1 MDKYY
6 KKWFFP
12 FAIPAIILYVAVVVV
27 PFLLG
32 LLYSFTAWKGTYF
45 ANVETGHKDSIW
57 NSFVGFKNYIQA
69 FQNQEFTSAFI
80 YTIVYTIVAVIAI
93 NIVAL
98 LLALMINKL
107 MRGAGLFRTI
117 FFLPNL
123 LGGLALGYIWQ
134 IIFQNVYP
142 MLFGP
147 DSPISIPFLNNM
159 LQNRWQALFA
169 LAIMVTWQ
177 MAGYMMI
184 IYITGL
190 NNIPS
195 DLYEAAEIDGATS
208 FQRFKVI
215 TLPMLM
221 PAFTVVFFLT
231 LANSF
236 KLLDQNIALTNGN
249 FDTRLLAT
257 QILKTVND
265 TAPPNYGQAQ
275 AQAVIF
281 FIVIAIITL
290 FQVNFTK
297 KREVEM

>member
-12 FAIPAIILYVAVVVV
+12 FALPSMILYIAVVMV
-27 PFLLG
+27 PFLVG
-32 LLYSFTAWKGTYF
+32 LLYSFTSWKGSYF
-45 ANVETGHKDSIW
+45 ANVETGHKDSIL

-69 FQNQEFTSAFI
+69 FQNSEFTSAFI
-80 YTIVYTIVAVIAI
+80 YSVVFTLVAVVLVNIIALI
-93 NIVAL
+93 
-98 LLALMINKL
+98 LALMINKL
-107 MRGAGLFRTI
+107 MHGAGLFRTT

-142 MLFGP
+142 LLFGP
-147 DSPISIPFLNNM
+147 NGSIPIPFFNNM
-159 LQNRWQALFA
+159 LQDRWQALFA

-184 IYITGL
+184 IYVTGL
-190 NNIPS
+190 NNIPG
-195 DLYEAAEIDGATS
+195 DLYEAAEIDGAS
-208 FQRFKVI
+208 PFQRFRVI
-215 TLPMLM
+215 TVPMLM

-231 LANSF
+231 LATSF
-236 KLLDQNIALTNGN
+236 KLLDQNLALTNGD
-249 FDTRLLAT
+249 FSTRLLAT

-281 FIVIAIITL
+281 FIVIAIVTL